1 MNSGIGIGG
10 FSTAKDETASS
21 QFNLFE
27 DLEIETGVNKIHT
40 QTFRPISSSE
50 SKGPF
55 IFEIPADPE
64 KFTDAES
71 LLLQGRMRI
80 RCKKENVLTNLP
92 PDENVSTINNIFNS
106 LWASINVQLN
116 DTEITDPSSRWYAF
130 KSYFENH
137 LSYSTPTK
145 ENILQF
151 RGYMKDTPGKY
162 ADIGNDSTPSK
173 NQGYLKRRKMF
184 EESKWV
190 YFCINIHADIT
201 TLRNYIPPNVK
212 IMLQFQRNDDEFCL
226 LSHKPVDNYKI
237 ELDDLRVRVN
247 KIESS
252 TQVSNYYRKKIQ
264 MGNTPRISIDRS
276 LLKTYTISSGKMDLS
291 QYNIISGRQLPDQI
305 IIGVLEENAHSG
317 DIGKNPF
324 HFQDFDITEACLV
337 VNGRREPPDLYR
349 VDLETGDKADLYNSF
364 LENIGVGR
372 DDRECGISYDDFYG
386 GSFLLVWDRTHDR
399 CNRFHRHI
407 QDSGSIDVYL
417 KSKKPLTKTVTVVL
431 YATYSADLLF
441 KGDNVIT
448 PNF

>member
-1 MNSGIGIGG
+1 
-10 FSTAKDETASS
+10 
-21 QFNLFE
+21 
-27 DLEIETGVNKIHT
+27 
-40 QTFRPISSSE
+40 
-50 SKGPF
+50 
-55 IFEIPADPE
+55 
-64 KFTDAES
+64 
-71 LLLQGRMRI
+71 
-80 RCKKENVLTNLP
+80 
-92 PDENVSTINNIFNS
+92 
-106 LWASINVQLN
+106 
-116 DTEITDPSSRWYAF
+116 
-130 KSYFENH
+130 
-137 LSYSTPTK
+137 
-145 ENILQF
+145 
-151 RGYMKDTPGKY
+151 
-162 ADIGNDSTPSK
+162 
-173 NQGYLKRRKMF
+173 
-184 EESKWV
+184 
-190 YFCINIHADIT
+190 
-201 TLRNYIPPNVK
+201 
-212 IMLQFQRNDDEFCL
+212 
-226 LSHKPVDNYKI
+226 
-237 ELDDLRVRVN
+237 
-247 KIESS
+247 
-252 TQVSNYYRKKIQ
+252 
-264 MGNTPRISIDRS
+264 MGNTPRISIDQS

-349 VDLETGDKADLYNSF
+349 VDLESGDKADLYNSF

-448 PNF
+448 PNFSPG

>member
-1 MNSGIGIGG
+1 
-10 FSTAKDETASS
+10 
-21 QFNLFE
+21 
-27 DLEIETGVNKIHT
+27 
-40 QTFRPISSSE
+40 
-50 SKGPF
+50 
-55 IFEIPADPE
+55 
-64 KFTDAES
+64 
-71 LLLQGRMRI
+71 MRI

-92 PDENVSTINNIFNS
+92 AGENVSTINNIFNS
-106 LWASINVQLN
+106 LWSSINVQLN

-162 ADIGNDSTPSK
+162 GDIGNDSTPST
-173 NQGYLKRRKMF
+173 NLGYLKRQKMF

-212 IMLQFQRNDDEFCL
+212 IMLQFQRNDDQFCL
-226 LSHKPVDNYKI
+226 LSHKAVDNYKI

-247 KIESS
+247 RIESS

-317 DIGKNPF
+317 DIRKNPF
-324 HFQDFDITEACLV
+324 HFQDFDISEACLV

-349 VDLETGDKADLYNSF
+349 VDLESGDKADLYNSF